1 MLSGEVVEKPAL
13 TRADFSE
20 SGCEASESPTQPMR
34 QQHQPRHI
42 GFEDLADE
50 NVTEDLVPAQ
60 D

>member
-1 MLSGEVVEKPAL
+1 
-13 TRADFSE
+13 
-20 SGCEASESPTQPMR
+20 MR